1 MPVTDMM
8 MDGVSL
14 MFIGMGIVFIFL
26 TVLVFAMKGMS
37 RLAILLGERQGS
49 AEASTHTNAGTAP
62 GQGNLRGDLIAVISA
77 AVSRYRATHG

>member
-14 MFIGMGIVFIFL
+14 MLIGMGIVYIFL

-49 AEASTHTNAGTAP
+49 AEASAHPTAGAAS
-62 GQGNLRGDLIAVISA
+62 GQANLRGDLIAVISA